1 MELRNKRAVILKSH
15 RRNWA
20 ASAMSALPNSFGGTE
35 TETVSK
41 TTETHDSQ
49 WKSHAHEFSF
59 SGSGSGKTVAYLRA
73 QFTLFVCQKKN
84 EKTKNGK
91 MFIAHPAK

>member
-73 QFTLFVCQKKN
+73 QFTLLFAKK
-84 EKTKNGK
+84 K
-91 MFIAHPAK
+91 